1 MVRPDTTIGL
11 PAPEPSIAPGFEAT
25 VQPVTRS
32 PPLAGSLKLTD
43 ASESRGVATTISG
56 ASGTVADVE
65 GIELLEGPGAGPVL
79 PAFVAAAGV
88 LVVGPEA
95 VGAFAP
101 TCDVVSPP
109 AFEYAVPA
117 VALGV
122 PVLEMEGVELLADGE
137 KPVDARE
144 SPPVE

>member
-1 MVRPDTTIGL
+1 
-11 PAPEPSIAPGFEAT
+11 
-25 VQPVTRS
+25 
-32 PPLAGSLKLTD
+32 
-43 ASESRGVATTISG
+43 
-56 ASGTVADVE
+56 VADVE